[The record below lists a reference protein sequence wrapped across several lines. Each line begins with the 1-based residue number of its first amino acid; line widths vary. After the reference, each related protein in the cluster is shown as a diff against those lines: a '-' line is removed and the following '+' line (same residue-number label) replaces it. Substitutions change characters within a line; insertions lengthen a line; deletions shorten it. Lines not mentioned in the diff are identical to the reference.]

1 MECKKE
7 IRKACQNCETYG
19 RCTKK
24 CSKTGKHVARK
35 HSCPEFS
42 ERK

>member
-7 IRKACQNCETYG
+7 IRKDCQNCEKY

-24 CSKTGKHVARK
+24 CSKDGHYVARK
-35 HSCPEFS
+35 HSCPDFS